1 MIYSPN
7 TSNMKLIIKA
17 LVVVLISSG
26 IAVKSYSQDL
36 HLSQYDAAPLFFN
49 PALSGNFDGIHR
61 FIGNYKSQWRTYN
74 TALLSY
80 DRMLPANITLA
91 GGKFGLGGIV
101 TKDKAG
107 ETGYGYT
114 QIKLIPSY
122 HIPIIPNDILY
133 LSAGLE
139 FSMTQNGID
148 KNAVQTGSSIDPTT
162 GQSTSGYDGLN
173 NNVWYFDMA
182 AGINAYTLVK
192 GQYPV
197 NLGITLC
204 HLLKPGKSL
213 VGTGTITNPRRFSV
227 NANTVIRIDSSFSL
241 LPSLIWLRQKPSDEI
256 NIGTFL
262 KYNLK
267 KQPYAGYF
275 GCWYRVKDAIILG
288 LAIDV
293 PGFQPNHVLNIGFS
307 YDVTLSS
314 YATTA
319 KNDKSKIGSNSFEV
333 SIKYI
338 IKKGLFKYAPPVK
351 LNPVI
356 F

>member
-1 MIYSPN
+1 VIYSPN

-49 PALSGNFDGIHR
+49 PALSGQFDGNHR

-74 TALLSY
+74 TALFSY
-80 DRMLPANITLA
+80 DRMLPENIKLA

-114 QIKLIPSY
+114 QVKLIPSY
-122 HIPIIPNDILY
+122 HITIIPGGILD
-133 LSAGLE
+133 LAAGLE

-148 KNAVQTGSSIDPTT
+148 KNAVLTGSGIDSQGNTNP
-162 GQSTSGYDGLN
+162 GYDGLN
-173 NNVWYFDMA
+173 TSVWYFDMA
-182 AGINAYTLVK
+182 AGINATTLIK
-192 GQYPV
+192 DQYPV

-213 VGTGTITNPRRFSV
+213 VGSGTITNPRRFSV

-256 NIGTFL
+256 NVGTFL

-275 GCWYRVKDAIILG
+275 GCWYRVRDAIILG

-338 IKKGLFKYAPPVK
+338 IKKGIFKYAPPVK